1 MCSGDVVHARVRW
14 GAGRRLHV
22 ATAGCGPAALD
33 GCTPSPLESFH
44 PYQSS
49 LPSPLSTETSRPAAR
64 VLINALALHSAA
76 DAARIFLENLIRRLP
91 ECWPEAQVLVIAR
104 HGAEIPSEARVE
116 VIRVG
121 SSSSGVL
128 RVADELVRLRR
139 IVRRIAPDVTVNPN
153 ESVPGGIRGPV
164 VVVAQNLFF
173 HCPDIGPL
181 RRGPWR
187 ARLRSRLQFAFYRR
201 RMPRAYV
208 RADAIVPVSEHAA
221 RELAEHAG
229 LDLSKVHAVHY
240 GADRL
245 PMRPRSEQ
253 AGRRSILVVGALAHY
268 KRLDSAVEA
277 LALLVADGDDYELC
291 LAGGAW
297 PGEEAILRSL
307 AVSRGVE
314 ERVKFLGPVEGDQLA
329 QLFATSH
336 AGLSL
341 SACESFGI
349 PVVEGMRAGLP
360 HVVADEP
367 WSEET
372 VADCAVR
379 VDARDP
385 GSIAA
390 GIRRL
395 GVPEEWERMARLG
408 RERAARYTWQ
418 ANAGGVAA
426 AAIRVVEQGAASA
439 R

>member
-1 MCSGDVVHARVRW
+1 
-14 GAGRRLHV
+14 
-22 ATAGCGPAALD
+22 
-33 GCTPSPLESFH
+33 
-44 PYQSS
+44 
-49 LPSPLSTETSRPAAR
+49 
-64 VLINALALHSAA
+64 
-76 DAARIFLENLIRRLP
+76 
-91 ECWPEAQVLVIAR
+91 
-104 HGAEIPSEARVE
+104 
-116 VIRVG
+116 
-121 SSSSGVL
+121 
-128 RVADELVRLRR
+128 
-139 IVRRIAPDVTVNPN
+139 
-153 ESVPGGIRGPV
+153 
-164 VVVAQNLFF
+164 
-173 HCPDIGPL
+173 
-181 RRGPWR
+181 
-187 ARLRSRLQFAFYRR
+187 
-201 RMPRAYV
+201 
-208 RADAIVPVSEHAA
+208 
-221 RELAEHAG
+221 
-229 LDLSKVHAVHY
+229 
-240 GADRL
+240 
-245 PMRPRSEQ
+245 MRPRSEQ